1 MKIKCMIRAMIER
14 EVEVDDEFLP
24 LCDDDFWANHHGEA
38 MHLSES
44 LKEEIE
50 NNKLLDDEEEVIY
63 IEDINGNIIF
73 E

>member
-1 MKIKCMIRAMIER
+1 MKVKCMIRAMIER

-24 LCDDDFWANHHGEA
+24 LCDDDFWTSHYREA
-38 MHLSES
+38 MNLSEC
-44 LKEEIE
+44 LRKEVES
-50 NNKLLDDEEEVIY
+50 NKLLDNEEEIIY